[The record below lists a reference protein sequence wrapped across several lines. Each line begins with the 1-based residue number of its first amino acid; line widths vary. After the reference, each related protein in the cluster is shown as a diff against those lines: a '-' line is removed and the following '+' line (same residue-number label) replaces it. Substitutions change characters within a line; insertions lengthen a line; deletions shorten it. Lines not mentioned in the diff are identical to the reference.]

1 MNNSNS
7 KFFDFLRNT
16 IHFLKIFTVFCI
28 VMHMLYW
35 IQVLTHNSWA
45 WTNVMDPVINLILSL
60 AGLINSNSAKVL
72 NVVFEFKYFVA
83 LFIYIAIY
91 FVIDYFMPIID
102 AMEDGYNSV
111 SSKVRN
117 IKEENYNKSLYKKN
131 LKEQKKITKYYIYLE
146 TAVKFVKG
154 QLVQNVDIDEQNKVL
169 LKHLVNKTQV
179 IPQKFEEGFL
189 FTYNSFDDIDNIL
202 DVFSKLSKTKA
213 PLDFLVCV
221 QIFEGSQEQ
230 SFENIRKMASLNN
243 YNKITTMADT
253 VFRYDY
259 NQGQTYDI
267 SQLGVYQKEGA
278 TFELYEFVKKVL

>member
-45 WTNVMDPVINLILSL
+45 WTNIMDPVINVILSL
-60 AGLINSNSAKVL
+60 AGFINSNSVKVL

-102 AMEDGYNSV
+102 LMEDGYNSL
-111 SSKVRN
+111 SSKVKN

-131 LKEQKKITKYYIYLE
+131 LNEQMKITKYYIYLK
-146 TAVKFVKG
+146 TSIKLIKG
-154 QLVQNVDIDEQNKVL
+154 QLVQNIDIDEQNKVL

-221 QIFEGSQEQ
+221 QILEGTQEQ

-243 YNKITTMADT
+243 YNKITTMAGT
-253 VFRYDY
+253 VYRYNY
-259 NQGQTYDI
+259 NNWQTYNI

-278 TFELYEFVKKVL
+278 TFELYEFVKKGL